1 MTEDNGKTFE
11 AWIEKYEAVQ
21 QCPPKEG
28 DILKPADGKAIL
40 VVELAEGSPPFIYGR
55 VYVPET
61 VGCRVG
67 WFLQSSESQGFHGW
81 KCILMPRA
89 RTELI
94 RKFGVG
100 AEIIEIASL
109 RVVRLSH
116 SGKSLLCEVHEYCPE
131 EEEVII
137 LKGEKIVD
145 EEGTL
150 IPDETAIKIAE
161 AEAVDTLPGVIG
173 INAG

>member
-1 MTEDNGKTFE
+1 MTDE
-11 AWIEKYEAVQ
+11 ANFDTWVQEYEAVQ
-21 QCPPKEG
+21 NCPPKEG
-28 DILKPADGKAIL
+28 DILKPAEGKAVL
-40 VVELAEGSPPFIYGR
+40 VVELTEGSPPFIYGR

-61 VGCRVG
+61 VGCKVG

-100 AEIIEIASL
+100 AEVIEVAALKI
-109 RVVRLSH
+109 VRLSH

-131 EEEVII
+131 EDAVEGEVDS
-137 LKGEKIVD
+137 KIRDGQHVAEVTAAAVPASVSSGDAYVAAETD
-145 EEGTL
+145 ESL
-150 IPDETAIKIAE
+150 
-161 AEAVDTLPGVIG
+161 
-173 INAG
+173 

>member
-1 MTEDNGKTFE
+1 MHEDNTEFGT
-11 AWIEKYEAVQ
+11 WIEEYEAVQ
-21 QCPPKEG
+21 KCPPKEG
-28 DILKPADGKAIL
+28 DILKPAEGKAVL

-61 VGCRVG
+61 VGCVVG

-100 AEIIEIASL
+100 AEVIEVAAL
-109 RVVRLSH
+109 KVVRLSQ

-131 EEEVII
+131 EEEEGTTIKDGH
-137 LKGEKIVD
+137 LVD
-145 EEGTL
+145 AAEGTL
-150 IPDETAIKIAE
+150 IPAE
-161 AEAVDTLPGVIG
+161 EAVFADVVT
-173 INAG
+173 ADAATE